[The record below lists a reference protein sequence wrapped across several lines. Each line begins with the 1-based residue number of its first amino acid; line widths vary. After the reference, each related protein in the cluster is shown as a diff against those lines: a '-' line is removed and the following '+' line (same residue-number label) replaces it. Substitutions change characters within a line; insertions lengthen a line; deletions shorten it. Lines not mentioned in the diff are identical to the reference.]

1 MRVADAAL
9 RVVDAPLRVFCAQG
23 RVFGAQGRVLL
34 CEERFLVCR
43 VYACL
48 HGAVDPAAGNEDLQQ
63 VTDECTDGMGVCDLS

>member
-1 MRVADAAL
+1 MRIFGAPMRIFDAPM
-9 RVVDAPLRVFCAQG
+9 RVVDAPARVFRAQ
-23 RVFGAQGRVLL
+23 VRVLL

-43 VYACL
+43 VYARL